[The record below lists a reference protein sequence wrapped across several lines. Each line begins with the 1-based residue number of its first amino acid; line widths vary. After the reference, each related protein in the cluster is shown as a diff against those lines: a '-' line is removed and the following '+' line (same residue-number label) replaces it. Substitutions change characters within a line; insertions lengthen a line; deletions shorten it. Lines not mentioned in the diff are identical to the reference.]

1 MAVRSI
7 TSTRWVMGILVA
19 ALLASVLV
27 VVGLIQITGSSP
39 SSSASSSESPAV
51 DSASATP
58 SPSAGQ
64 ASTTSAT
71 PSTSGGRSATTP
83 TTTPVELAGSGLLL
97 PAAWTGSADMTITVH
112 GRCAATGG
120 TSFYTR
126 PAQFALQ
133 VPPTPTAS
141 AGSGSASASPTT
153 GPAGSASPATS
164 ESTTI
169 TPPAGPV
176 TMTLGITPTD
186 VPGLSIYSTTSGRDG
201 TIRWTWSVDAQADPA
216 TPGRTL
222 LSATLVDDQPSGG
235 ALPPNLLMDSETDLM
250 PCEAGSGVRLPRPL
264 AKGATVTGWIS
275 ATEASLVVDATTT
288 DGERSVHAG
297 MDLTRVPGS

>member
-1 MAVRSI
+1 MAARPI
-7 TSTRWVMGILVA
+7 TSSRWVMGILVA

-58 SPSAGQ
+58 SPSAGP
-64 ASTTSAT
+64 ASTTSAM

-83 TTTPVELAGSGLLL
+83 TTTPVELA
-97 PAAWTGSADMTITVH
+97 
-112 GRCAATGG
+112 
-120 TSFYTR
+120 
-126 PAQFALQ
+126 LQ

-141 AGSGSASASPTT
+141 ASSGSASASPTT
-153 GPAGSASPATS
+153 GPAGSASPVTS

-288 DGERSVHAG
+288 DGER
-297 MDLTRVPGS
+297 PWQP